1 MLTRKEYEEA
11 RKNVMRKMSKSVFP
25 VVEYSVGANVWRIV
39 DEVLQS
45 VTEAGEETK
54 KNVSDSAERIRTCSC
69 EDMVDAL
76 AYGIISKHG
85 REREYKTNAPGLAVG
100 EGGKIYGNRDLWEL
114 LKNSEILIRPI
125 KTN

>member
-1 MLTRKEYEEA
+1 
-11 RKNVMRKMSKSVFP
+11 MREMSKSVFP
-25 VVEYSVGANVWRIV
+25 VVEYSVGTHMWCVI

-45 VTEAGEETK
+45 VTESGGKTK
-54 KNVSDSAERIRTCSC
+54 KNVSDSVERMGMCSC